1 MNVKE
6 LNGSLATF
14 TLYFSVALPLT
25 ALTIWIVIAFNSK
38 YLFRGKDATF
48 WVRLA
53 WPVLLVQTL
62 LSGTTKKK
70 KGDIMQMG
78 ALQRWNTDPQRSM
91 ENASLD
97 YP

>member
-1 MNVKE
+1 MNIKE
-6 LNGSLATF
+6 LNGSFATF

-53 WPVLLVQTL
+53 WPVLLIQTL
-62 LSGTTKKK
+62 LSGKTKKK
-70 KGDIMQMG
+70 SGDMHMG
-78 ALQRWNTDPQRSM
+78 TLERWNTDKRQRVQA
-91 ENASLD
+91 ASLD